1 MDFLQG
7 GLSGKREM
15 FEGLCGLNRIKLL
28 NSRETG
34 SKTTASARTGE
45 LSLAYIG
52 APAACT
58 SHPAI
63 LDLDECLMIR
73 SQLRSLNRIL
83 YTMRKW

>member
-1 MDFLQG
+1 MDFLLG

-15 FEGLCGLNRIKLL
+15 FESLCGLNRINLP

-45 LSLAYIG
+45 LSLAYSG

-63 LDLDECLMIR
+63 LDLDECWMTR
-73 SQLRSLNRIL
+73 SQLRSLNRVL
-83 YTMRKW
+83 YAMRK